1 MDFDMLKT
9 MALASTLAVSAV
21 AQAQTSVAGDN
32 APARGSE
39 ARFDQLDRSRD
50 GFVSRDE
57 AKDAE
62 ELHTRFTELDRNND
76 NKLSREEYAS
86 LASERNAST
95 GATAQTG
102 KAAGTEGRDA
112 AASRSKGKSK

>member
-1 MDFDMLKT
+1 MLKT
-9 MALASTLAVSAV
+9 IALASTLAVSAV
-21 AQAQTSVAGDN
+21 AQAQTSVAGDSAA
-32 APARGSE
+32 APGTPG
-39 ARFDQLDRSRD
+39 RFEQLDRSRD

-76 NKLSREEYAS
+76 NKLSSEEYAV
-86 LASERNAST
+86 LGSERNAST
-95 GATAQTG
+95 GATAQPG
-102 KAAGTEGRDA
+102 KQAGTEGRDA